1 MVTRSIAC
9 ADAWPGL
16 IEECARALQAVRP
29 TSKVMMVQ
37 KQGCQ
42 EVLSYL
48 GVEWRFSCPDV
59 ISVAKKD
66 AVALLGA
73 FVGPKY

>member
-1 MVTRSIAC
+1 
-9 ADAWPGL
+9 
-16 IEECARALQAVRP
+16 
-29 TSKVMMVQ
+29 MVQ